1 MNNDIT
7 SQVTGQ
13 NIVLKDR
20 KRLEISGIKKIESL
34 NNEEFLI
41 DTKLG
46 MLFVKGKE
54 LEMQQLDV
62 DNGNLWISG
71 TINLIQY
78 IEATK
83 KKRQVFS
90 AKYLNNVYNSRR
102 VIYPPLFSGFWDIS
116 FFNIRYC
123 YYHL

>member
-1 MNNDIT
+1 MNSEPI

-13 NIVLKDR
+13 NVILKDR

-34 NNEEFLI
+34 NSEEFLI

-54 LEMQQLDV
+54 LEMQQLDT

-71 TINLIQY
+71 TVNVIQY
-78 IEATK
+78 IEQTK
-83 KKRQVFS
+83 KEKNNFFSKVF
-90 AKYLNNVYNSRR
+90 K
-102 VIYPPLFSGFWDIS
+102 
-116 FFNIRYC
+116 
-123 YYHL
+123 

>member
-41 DTKLG
+41 G

-83 KKRQVFS
+83 KEKTGFFGKVF
-90 AKYLNNVYNSRR
+90 K
-102 VIYPPLFSGFWDIS
+102 
-116 FFNIRYC
+116 
-123 YYHL
+123 

>member
-1 MNNDIT
+1 M
-7 SQVTGQ
+7 
-13 NIVLKDR
+13 
-20 KRLEISGIKKIESL
+20 

-83 KKRQVFS
+83 RKDRFFRQS
-90 AKYLNNVYNSRR
+90 
-102 VIYPPLFSGFWDIS
+102 I
-116 FFNIRYC
+116 
-123 YYHL
+123 